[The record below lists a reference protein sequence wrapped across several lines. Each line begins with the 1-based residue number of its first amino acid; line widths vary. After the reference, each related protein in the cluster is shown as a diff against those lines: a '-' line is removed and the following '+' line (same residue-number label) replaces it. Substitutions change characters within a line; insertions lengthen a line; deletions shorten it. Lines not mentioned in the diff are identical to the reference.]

1 MPPYFK
7 NQKSLRRVVREFHPK
22 ADNLEFFPVV
32 YVKLFLPRV
41 SLFQLRFITLYQVS
55 SLCPRTRITDPL
67 SGLNVF
73 LIISSKRYLTLSF
86 GELTLV
92 VVEKL
97 IHN

>member
-1 MPPYFK
+1 M
-7 NQKSLRRVVREFHPK
+7 SL
-22 ADNLEFFPVV
+22 
-32 YVKLFLPRV
+32 
-41 SLFQLRFITLYQVS
+41 
-55 SLCPRTRITDPL
+55 TRITDPL

-73 LIISSKRYLTLSF
+73 LIISSMRYLTLSF